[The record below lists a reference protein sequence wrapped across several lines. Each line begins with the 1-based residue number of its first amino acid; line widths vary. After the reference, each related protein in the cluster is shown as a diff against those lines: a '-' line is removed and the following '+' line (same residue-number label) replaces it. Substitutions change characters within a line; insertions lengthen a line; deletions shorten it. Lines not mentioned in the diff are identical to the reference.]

1 MSPPKRSQPRR
12 VLVTGGAGFIGS
24 NVVDRLSA
32 LGHSV
37 FVVDDM
43 SSGRETNLTS
53 AIEAG
58 GVRLEKLDVR
68 AADFRSFVRS
78 TAPDVVIHMAAQADV
93 RRSVRDPIEDAD
105 LNILGTLSVYEAA
118 RAAGTQT
125 VLVASSG
132 GTIYGEPRRFPV
144 SESART
150 RPTTPYGIGKRV
162 LRDYAA
168 FYAQT
173 YGIRSILLALGN
185 VYGPRQDPHGEAGVI
200 AIFLGRM
207 LRGETPVIYGDGT
220 QVRDYV
226 FVDDVVDAFVR
237 SMDSSFGG
245 VVNIGTGN
253 GTSVVE
259 LFRACARTVGY
270 KGEPAFEPSRTGEL
284 KASILDVGLAAKEL
298 RWKPKTGLKQGLKR
312 TVVYLT
318 QG

>member
-1 MSPPKRSQPRR
+1 
-12 VLVTGGAGFIGS
+12 LVTGGAGFIGS
-24 NVVDRLSA
+24 NIVDRLSA

-43 SSGRETNLTS
+43 SSGRERNLSS

-58 GVRLEKLDVR
+58 GIRFEELDVR
-68 AADFRSFVRS
+68 TPEFRSFVRS
-78 TAPDVVIHMAAQADV
+78 ASPEIVIHMAAQVDV

-118 RAAGTQT
+118 QAAGTQT

-144 SESART
+144 SESARS

-162 LRDYAA
+162 VHDYAA

-173 YGIRSILLALGN
+173 YGIRSVLLALAN
-185 VYGPRQDPHGEAGVI
+185 VYGPRQDPHGEAGVV

-226 FVDDVVDAFVR
+226 FVGDVVDAFVR
-237 SMDSSFGG
+237 SMGSSFAGG
-245 VVNIGTGN
+245 VNVGTGT
-253 GTSVVE
+253 GTSVLE
-259 LFRACARTVGY
+259 LFRACTRTLGY
-270 KGEPAFEPSRTGEL
+270 KGEPAFEPPRTGEL
-284 KASILDVGLAAKEL
+284 KRSILDVALAAREL
-298 RWKPKTGLKQGLKR
+298 GWKPKTSLLQGLKR
-312 TVVYLT
+312 TAAYLSE
-318 QG
+318 G

>member
-43 SSGRETNLTS
+43 STGRERNLSS

-68 AADFRSFVRS
+68 APDFRSFVRS
-78 TAPDVVIHMAAQADV
+78 TSPDVVVHMAAQADV

-105 LNILGTLSVYEAA
+105 INILGTLSVYEAA

-144 SESART
+144 NESART
-150 RPTTPYGIGKRV
+150 RPTSPYGIGKRV
-162 LRDYAA
+162 LRDYGA
-168 FYAQT
+168 FYAET

-226 FVDDVVDAFVR
+226 FVDDAVDAFVR
-237 SMDSSFGG
+237 GMDSSFGG
-245 VVNIGTGN
+245 VLNIGTGV
-253 GTSVVE
+253 GTSVLE
-259 LFRACARTVGY
+259 LFRACARTMGY
-270 KGEPAFEPSRTGEL
+270 KGEPGFEPARTGEL
-284 KASILDVGLAAKEL
+284 KTSILDAGLAAKEL
-298 RWKPKTGLKQGLKR
+298 GWKPKTGLQQGLKR
-312 TVVYLT
+312 SATYLSE
-318 QG
+318 G

>member
-1 MSPPKRSQPRR
+1 MSKRSQSRR
-12 VLVTGGAGFIGS
+12 ILVTGGAGFIGS
-24 NVVDRLSA
+24 NIVDRLSA

-43 SSGRETNLTS
+43 SSGRDRNLSS
-53 AIEAG
+53 AIETG

-68 AADFRSFVRS
+68 APDFRSFVRS
-78 TAPDVVIHMAAQADV
+78 TSPDVVIHMAAQVDV

-118 RAAGTQT
+118 RAAGTQS

-132 GTIYGEPRRFPV
+132 GTIYGESRRLPV
-144 SESART
+144 SERARS

-162 LRDYAA
+162 LHDYAA
-168 FYAQT
+168 FYSEAF
-173 YGIRSILLALGN
+173 GIRSVLLALGN
-185 VYGPRQDPHGEAGVI
+185 VYGPRQDPHGEAGVV

-226 FVDDVVDAFVR
+226 FVDDAVEAFVR
-237 SMDSSFGG
+237 SLDSPFGG
-245 VVNIGTGN
+245 VVNVGTGT
-253 GTSVVE
+253 GTSVLD

-270 KGEPAFEPSRTGEL
+270 KGQPAFESPRTGEL
-284 KASILDVGLAAKEL
+284 KASILDSGLAAKEL
-298 RWKPKTGLKQGLKR
+298 GWRPKTGLAQGLKR
-312 TVVYLT
+312 TAAYLSA
-318 QG
+318 G